1 MERPELVVLVADL
14 DIEQAVKGLLDRR
27 TEALR
32 IRRVRHKLVRD
43 TMAGHDGGTFKRANS
58 VLEPFSSDAACRAL
72 VLFDRAWDGAPSND
86 AKCLAADVEQRLAPT
101 WGDRARCVVLDPEI
115 EVWVFS
121 DSPHVDRTLGF
132 AEEQLRPWLRDRGLW
147 RDGQPKPSDPKTAV
161 REALRRSGV
170 KPSAALFHELASKV
184 GLERCT
190 DPSFSSFVETLR
202 TWFPP

>member
-1 MERPELVVLVADL
+1 MDRPELVVLVADL
-14 DIEQAVKGLLDRR
+14 DIEQAVKGLLARA
-27 TEALR
+27 EALR

-43 TMAGHDGGTFKRANS
+43 TMAGHDGGTFKRANA
-58 VLEPFSSDAACRAL
+58 VLESFSTDPACRAL

-86 AKCLAADVEQRLAPT
+86 AKRLATDVEQRLAPR
-101 WGDRARCVVLDPEI
+101 WGDRARCIVLDPEI

-132 AEEQLRPWLRDRGLW
+132 SEGQLRPWLRDQGHW
-147 RDGQPKPSDPKTAV
+147 PDGQPKPADPKTAV
-161 REALRRSGV
+161 RQALRKSGI

-184 GLERCT
+184 GLERCI
-190 DPSFSSFVETLR
+190 DPSFRSFVETLR